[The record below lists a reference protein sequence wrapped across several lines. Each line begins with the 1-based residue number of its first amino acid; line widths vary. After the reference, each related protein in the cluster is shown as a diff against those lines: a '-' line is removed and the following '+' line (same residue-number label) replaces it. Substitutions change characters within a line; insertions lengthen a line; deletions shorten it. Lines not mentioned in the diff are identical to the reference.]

1 MEGCIVPNATQ
12 LSLGSSGFPG
22 NADGTDMTKKVT
34 SYCSNCNTEWYNFQH
49 YHACKRCR
57 TFRTYYYLTSQN
69 VPNQG
74 LFVLPL
80 LFCLVFCLLVL
91 FVLGC
96 CLFACFVCFGCCLF
110 ACLFWVVVC
119 FGLLC
124 VCLFGVCLFVC
135 LFVLSYMLAYL
146 GTHSCYHVFQS
157 AVSPQ
162 FRPCRSGLLH
172 YNYNVC
178 SGHHPYWTNKR

>member
-1 MEGCIVPNATQ
+1 MQMELTWQKRSHHIAVIAILNGTIFNTTMHA
-12 LSLGSSGFPG
+12 SGAELVEP
-22 NADGTDMTKKVT
+22 TITWLPKMYPTKF
-34 SYCSNCNTEWYNFQH
+34 C
-49 YHACKRCR
+49 
-57 TFRTYYYLTSQN
+57 
-69 VPNQG
+69 
-74 LFVLPL
+74 
-80 LFCLVFCLLVL
+80 LFCLCCFVWFFVCLFCLFWVVVCLLVL
-91 FVLGC
+91 FVLGVV
-96 CLFACFVCFGCCLF
+96 CLL
-110 ACLFWVVVC
+110 VC

-146 GTHSCYHVFQS
+146 GTCCYHVFQS